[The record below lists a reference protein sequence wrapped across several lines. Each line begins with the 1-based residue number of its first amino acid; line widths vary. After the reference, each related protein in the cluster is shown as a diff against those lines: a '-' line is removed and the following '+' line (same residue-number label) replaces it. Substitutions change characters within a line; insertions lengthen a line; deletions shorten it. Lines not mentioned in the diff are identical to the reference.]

1 MTATAR
7 IEKALETAFTRAEA
21 PGCPGQLAAAMRY
34 AVFPRGAR
42 IRPRLT
48 LAVAAACGE
57 DEPSLVDAAAAS
69 IELMHCA
76 SLVHDDLPCFDD
88 ATLRRGKPSVHKTYG
103 ERIAVLTGD
112 GLIVL
117 GFQVL
122 SQGTGSP
129 NRLGA
134 LVLTLARAVGM
145 PSGIAAG
152 QAWECE
158 AAADLSTYHRQ
169 KTGALFAGAA
179 MMGAAACGAEPS
191 QWRGLGEALG
201 EAYQAADDIG
211 DAASDETALGK
222 PVGRDVA
229 LGRPSLVAEFG
240 MSGALLRFDALVDE
254 ALSSIPDCE
263 GSADLKALIATESR
277 RLLPKDLSRVAA

>member
-7 IEKALETAFTRAEA
+7 IEKALETAFARAEA
-21 PGCPGQLAAAMRY
+21 PGCPAQLAAAMRY

-88 ATLRRGKPSVHKTYG
+88 ATLRRGKPSVHKTFG
-103 ERIAVLTGD
+103 EPIAALPGD
-112 GLIVL
+112 GPLVPGVQAL
-117 GFQVL
+117 TV
-122 SQGTGSP
+122 GTGSP
-129 NRLGA
+129 HRLGA
-134 LVLTLARAVGM
+134 LALTLARAVRM

-158 AAADLSTYHRQ
+158 PNADVSTYHRQ

-179 MMGAAACGAEPS
+179 MMGAAACGADPS
-191 QWRGLGEALG
+191 GWRGLGEALG

-211 DAASDETALGK
+211 DAASDEQALGK
-222 PVGRDVA
+222 PVGRDLA
-229 LGRPSLVAEFG
+229 LGRPSLVAQFG
-240 MSGALLRFDALVDE
+240 MSGALNRFDLLVEE
-254 ALSSIPDCE
+254 ALSSIPPCA
-263 GSADLKALIATESR
+263 GSADLKALIVTESR